1 MVAYNLKLTI
11 KVPDKVDS
19 VAIAILLF
27 ARRLRYGY
35 PFRRI
40 KLTQGK
46 FAIVDPDDF
55 ERINQYKWYYNKGY
69 ALRHVRRNGKKRA
82 IFMHSFVCPVPP
94 GMFTDHINRNR
105 LDNRKANLR
114 PATFQQNIWNASRKR
129 KTSASPYKGVTWSRQ
144 HRKWMVRIYVGN
156 KAVHLGFF
164 KDDIKAAKAYDRV
177 AKKLRGEYEA
187 LNFPKR
193 S

>member
-1 MVAYNLKLTI
+1 LT
-11 KVPDKVDS
+11 K
-19 VAIAILLF
+19 
-27 ARRLRYGY
+27 
-35 PFRRI
+35 
-40 KLTQGK
+40 GK
-46 FAIVDPDDF
+46 FAIVDPEDF

-69 ALRHVRRNGKKRA
+69 ALRNIRRNGKKCA

-144 HRKWMVRIYVGN
+144 HRKWIARIYVGT

-164 KDDIKAAKAYDRV
+164 KDDIKAAKAYDKA
-177 AKKLRGEYEA
+177 AKELRGEYEA
-187 LNFPKR
+187 LNFPDA
-193 S
+193 